1 MPGGLSFFRYDANM
15 RLNRVMFFVADLDR
29 MIEFYGNTL
38 GLTLIQETRLPNWA
52 EFDTGAAVFSLHAIP
67 SEVTA
72 QIQISTCPREMNPIK
87 LSFEVDD
94 LAATRERLES
104 RGATVIGRA
113 WGAFDAIDP
122 EGNIF
127 GIYSGKE

>member
-1 MPGGLSFFRYDANM
+1 MPGGLSIFRYDANM
-15 RLNRVMFFVADLDR
+15 RLNRAMFFVLDLER
-29 MIEFYGNTL
+29 MVEFYSDTL
-38 GLTLIQETRLPNWA
+38 GLKLIEETRLPNWA
-52 EFDTGAAVFSLHAIP
+52 EFETGSALFSLHAIP
-67 SEVTA
+67 TEVIE
-72 QIQISTCPREMNPIK
+72 QIPISTRPRENNPIK

-113 WGAFDAIDP
+113 WGAFDVIDP

-127 GIYSGKE
+127 GIYSGNQ